1 MIIDVTYTY
10 TIDENDYDEIIRMI
24 AEDETPNRINADIWA
39 EFTRALEDN
48 ENPSINPMNN
58 RAMYE
63 EVLNDTRE
71 WKKRLRN
78 LPNSINDLENK
89 VVAARKAL
97 EEAER
102 ELQRLKDIASDNEE

>member
-1 MIIDVTYTY
+1 MLFDVTYTY
-10 TIDENDYDEIIRMI
+10 TIDENNYDEIIRMI

-48 ENPSINPMNN
+48 EVPSVSPMSN

-63 EVLNDTRE
+63 KVLNDTRE
-71 WKKRLRN
+71 WKKRLRD

-102 ELQRLKDIASDNEE
+102 ELQRLKDIACND

>member
-1 MIIDVTYTY
+1 MLFDVTYTY
-10 TIDENDYDEIIRMI
+10 AINENDYNEIIRMI

-39 EFTRALEDN
+39 EFTKVLKDHEI
-48 ENPSINPMNN
+48 PSVSPMNN

-63 EVLNDTRE
+63 KVLNDTRE
-71 WKKRLRN
+71 WKKKIRN
-78 LPNSINDLENK
+78 LPNSISDLENK

-102 ELQRLKDIASDNEE
+102 ELERLKDIACND